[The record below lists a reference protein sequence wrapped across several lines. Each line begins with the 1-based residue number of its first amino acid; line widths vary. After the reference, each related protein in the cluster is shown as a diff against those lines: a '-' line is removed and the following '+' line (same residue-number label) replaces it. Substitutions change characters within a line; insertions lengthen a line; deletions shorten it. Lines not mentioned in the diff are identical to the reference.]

1 MRREPPLQAQAELG
15 RRRRTQGS
23 SGASP
28 LVVAGIVLLAASLV
42 AVGALVVVKSLGPGG
57 SQAPAPTPSA
67 ARSTPGVF
75 TVGRQDQTPDSGAA
89 PTLAPTQAAKAPD
102 PAAGPQSLV
111 TPATAGG
118 QPIFNPNPSLVTP
131 HDAASTSGDAS
142 PTGDGSAQ
150 VSSATADLA
159 TPSSSGQAVPPLP
172 TASGGPSPA
181 TAGSPATGSSP
192 LDTAVAD
199 AMARLTTDEDRVGQ
213 LLLLGWIGDTAE
225 KARPELQELRAGGI
239 VFVQNATTS
248 ADART
253 INQGLKQIAS
263 DANLTPPLIAI
274 DHEGGIVQRIK
285 DVENRGNNWDFALT
299 NPTDLQACQRGL
311 AHAQTLNDMGFS
323 MNLAPVLDVNN
334 NPANPVI
341 GKRSYSDDP
350 QVVARLGAA
359 YIRGLQGGGIVA
371 VGKHFPGH
379 GNTSTDSH
387 LGLPLQ
393 PQSVDDL
400 DKIELVPFKK
410 AIETGIAG
418 IMSAHIVFPAVDP
431 SGVPATLSQKVMTG
445 LLRNQLGFTGLSL
458 SDDMGAMK
466 AITDNYAPG
475 EAAVRAVNAGV
486 DMMILSAEVGRQR
499 QARDGLLAA
508 VKSGAISQ
516 DRLDEALRHVLTA
529 KARFGLLPGTQA
541 QTVSSCS

>member
-1 MRREPPLQAQAELG
+1 
-15 RRRRTQGS
+15 
-23 SGASP
+23 
-28 LVVAGIVLLAASLV
+28 
-42 AVGALVVVKSLGPGG
+42 
-57 SQAPAPTPSA
+57 
-67 ARSTPGVF
+67 
-75 TVGRQDQTPDSGAA
+75 
-89 PTLAPTQAAKAPD
+89 
-102 PAAGPQSLV
+102 LV

-118 QPIFNPNPSLVTP
+118 QPIFNPIPSLVTP
-131 HDAASTSGDAS
+131 NGTASPSGDAS

-475 EAAVRAVNAGV
+475 DAAVRAVNAGV

-508 VKSGAISQ
+508 VESGAISRA
-516 DRLDEALRHVLTA
+516 RLDEALRHVLTA

-541 QTVSSCS
+541 QTGSGCS